1 MPARSCTLPAR
12 HPNRRFIWHRKPAR
26 LSSPRVIMPPSAT
39 GLPLWVAPLPKN
51 SAYESIS
58 SISTTPSDPE
68 GPTGV
73 AAQPVECCLVNL
85 LFKQIANFA
94 QNQDIGGRGG
104 RRGRCGLFFLGKALA
119 RILGR
124 IHQAQNPPPNQ
135 HKTGRTVWKD

>member
-85 LFKQIANFA
+85 RSEERRVGKECVSTCSARGSPTHKKKKQE
-94 QNQDIGGRGG
+94 
-104 RRGRCGLFFLGKALA
+104 LKAS
-119 RILGR
+119 ICTT
-124 IHQAQNPPPNQ
+124 H
-135 HKTGRTVWKD
+135 